1 MTVGEIIRQRRRV
14 MGYTLEEVAQR
25 IGTSKQT
32 IQRYETGQIA
42 NIPNEKIEQLA
53 EVLETTPSALVGW
66 ESGRLESRPAPGTVK
81 RVPMLGAIAC
91 GAPIYAEEEHGV
103 YITVDGRMD
112 VDFCLSAKGDSM
124 IGARIYDGDL
134 VLVRKQ
140 ESVNNGEIGVV
151 VIDGE
156 ATLKRVYY
164 YPGEEKLV
172 LTPENPKYAP
182 LVYLGKELSQIRVI
196 GRAIAF
202 QSKL

>member
-1 MTVGEIIRQRRRV
+1 
-14 MGYTLEEVAQR
+14 
-25 IGTSKQT
+25 
-32 IQRYETGQIA
+32 
-42 NIPNEKIEQLA
+42 
-53 EVLETTPSALVGW
+53 
-66 ESGRLESRPAPGTVK
+66 
-81 RVPMLGAIAC
+81 
-91 GAPIYAEEEHGV
+91 
-103 YITVDGRMD
+103 
-112 VDFCLSAKGDSM
+112 
-124 IGARIYDGDL
+124 
-134 VLVRKQ
+134 
-140 ESVNNGEIGVV
+140 VNNGEIGVV